1 MQHFSA
7 LPPLS
12 LYIHIPWCVKKC
24 PYCDFNSHEF
34 NPLQFKESGDSLPEK
49 LYVEALLADLDHQ
62 LASVWGR
69 SIQSI
74 FIGGGTPSLFSA
86 EAMNHLLSG
95 LRARLNFPPTI
106 EITLEA
112 NPGTVE
118 QARFDEYFSIGINR
132 LSIGVQSFNNK
143 HLKQLGRI
151 HSAKEAIKAVEIA
164 HKAGYEKINIDLMY
178 GLPGQSAGE
187 ALGDL
192 QCAFALNPDHISHYQ
207 LTIEPNTLFHHQP
220 PLLPD
225 DEQLANIEQTCREQ
239 LVTHDYLRYEISAF
253 ARAGQ
258 ECTHNL
264 NYWQFGDY
272 IGIGAGAHGKIT
284 RSDKQNIY
292 RSWMVKNPR
301 EYLNAREQ
309 TQRLAGN
316 KQLTASETGFEFLL
330 NAFRLVNGF
339 DTELF
344 QLHCGLPISVLEKNL
359 QCAEQKDLINW
370 GLKEIK
376 PTKLGLQYL
385 NNLTELFL
393 PDEKD

>member
-1 MQHFSA
+1 MQHFST

-24 PYCDFNSHEF
+24 PYCDFNSHE
-34 NPLQFKESGDSLPEK
+34 LRDSLPEK
-49 LYVEALLADLDHQ
+49 QYIEALLTDLDHQ

-74 FIGGGTPSLFSA
+74 FIGGGTPSLFSGT
-86 EAMNHLLSG
+86 AMDQLLSG

-118 QARFDEYFSIGINR
+118 QARFDEFLAAGINR

-143 HLKQLGRI
+143 YLKLLGRI

-164 HKAGYEKINIDLMY
+164 HKTGFKRINIDLMY
-178 GLPGQSAGE
+178 GLPGQSEGE
-187 ALGDL
+187 AVGDL
-192 QCAFALNPDHISHYQ
+192 QCAIALNPDHISHYQ

-220 PLLPD
+220 PRLSD
-225 DEQLANIEQTCREQ
+225 DDQLADIEESCREQ
-239 LVTHDYLRYEISAF
+239 LAAHDYLRYEISAF
-253 ARAGQ
+253 AKAGQ
-258 ECTHNL
+258 ECRHNL

-272 IGIGAGAHGKIT
+272 LGIGAGAHGKIT
-284 RSDKQNIY
+284 HVDRISDQHSIQ

-301 EYLNAREQ
+301 DYLDATEQ
-309 TQRLAGN
+309 AQRVSGN
-316 KQLTASETGFEFLL
+316 KQLSTAETGFEFLL

-344 QLHCGLPISVLEKNL
+344 QLHCGLPISVVEKGLNL
-359 QCAEQKDLINW
+359 AEQKNLINW

-376 PTKLGLQYL
+376 PTKIGLQYL

-393 PDEKD
+393 PDEND

>member
-1 MQHFSA
+1 MQHFTE

-12 LYIHIPWCVKKC
+12 LYIHIPWCIKKC
-24 PYCDFNSHEF
+24 PYCDFNSHEL
-34 NPLQFKESGDSLPEK
+34 NDTLPEQQ
-49 LYVEALLADLDHQ
+49 YIDALLSDLDQQ
-62 LASVWGR
+62 LANVWGR
-69 SIQSI
+69 SIQTI

-86 EAMNHLLSG
+86 EGMNQLLSG

-118 QARFDEYFSIGINR
+118 QIRFEDFHAIGINR
-132 LSIGVQSFNNK
+132 ISIGVQSFNNK

-151 HSAKEAIKAVEIA
+151 HSAREAIKAIEIA
-164 HKAGYEKINIDLMY
+164 HKAGFEKINIDLMY
-178 GLPGQSAGE
+178 GLPGQSIGE

-225 DEQLANIEQTCREQ
+225 DDQLTEIEEACREQ
-239 LVTHDYLRYEISAF
+239 LAMHDYLRYEISAF
-253 ARAGQ
+253 ARPGQ
-258 ECTHNL
+258 QCEHNL

-284 RSDKQNIY
+284 FGAEQAIRRY
-292 RSWMVKNPR
+292 WMVKNPR
-301 EYLNAREQ
+301 DYLDAANQSNQ
-309 TQRLAGN
+309 THRLSGS
-316 KQLTASETGFEFLL
+316 KKLSEKETAFEFFL

-344 QLHCGLPISVLEKNL
+344 QLHCGLPISSIEKDL
-359 QCAEQKDLINW
+359 QLAEQKDLINW
-370 GLKEIK
+370 GLKEIQ

-385 NNLTELFL
+385 NNLTEIFL
-393 PDEKD
+393 PKEND